1 MSKICCTFAADF
13 EIGPMKKKILTR
25 INIALGSAIFVL
37 MGMSGCERQV
47 KYGPD
52 PGALVKYGCPP
63 EEEVIAM
70 YGVTMPI
77 DEPQDNF

>member
-1 MSKICCTFAADF
+1 
-13 EIGPMKKKILTR
+13 MKKKILTR

-77 DEPQDNF
+77 DETQDNF